1 MRDFRDAKAMAQTVR
16 AALAAKGLKITISE
30 SLELIAKAF
39 GTPDWNTLSAAVKA
53 AEAKAEQSQ
62 APTSAPPADAPQ
74 TRELPPPIPR
84 GRVSYSATLDAT
96 LHRAVGLAAAR
107 KHRHTTLEHL
117 LLALIDDVD
126 AAEVMR
132 ACEVDLG
139 ELRKTLTAY
148 VDGHLKALVV
158 DDGEDA
164 KPADLTRMSLQELK
178 DKSPGTPALHRVMQR
193 AVVHV
198 NSAGSKHV
206 TGANVLVAIFSE
218 RGSHADHLL
227 QQRKMDRLDAVNFIA
242 HGIRKDGGRAA

>member
-1 MRDFRDAKAMAQTVR
+1 M
-16 AALAAKGLKITISE
+16 
-30 SLELIAKAF
+30 
-39 GTPDWNTLSAAVKA
+39 
-53 AEAKAEQSQ
+53 
-62 APTSAPPADAPQ
+62 
-74 TRELPPPIPR
+74 
-84 GRVSYSATLDAT
+84 SYSATLDAT

-117 LLALIDDVD
+117 LLALIDDLD

-139 ELRKTLTAY
+139 ELRKTLTSY
-148 VDGHLKALVV
+148 VDDDLKSLVI

-198 NSAGSKHV
+198 NSAGSEQRHGRQCAGGDLLR
-206 TGANVLVAIFSE
+206 TGESRRSPPAAAEDGPARRRELHRPWHSQGRRQSGLGPAC
-218 RGSHADHLL
+218 GGLL
-227 QQRKMDRLDAVNFIA
+227 WV
-242 HGIRKDGGRAA
+242 